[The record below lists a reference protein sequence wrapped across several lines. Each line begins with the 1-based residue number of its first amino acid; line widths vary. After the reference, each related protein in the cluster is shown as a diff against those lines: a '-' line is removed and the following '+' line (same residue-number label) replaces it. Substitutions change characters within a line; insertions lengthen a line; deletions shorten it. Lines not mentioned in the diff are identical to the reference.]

1 MATRRSLA
9 AKYDGNGKVTLSW
22 KGFTPVKLARNGTDA
37 GGTGPWDTDMLSP
50 AGVPAAAVAASAFQF
65 TGLTPGATYLLY
77 AFVSKSEK
85 LTKTFK
91 VPAATTVPT
100 PPPVVPTFTAHDD
113 GGGKVTVSWT
123 NMSPSKLG
131 RDGVDSTGHGAWD
144 TDMNTPAGVP
154 AANLASKS
162 FQFVALVAGS
172 TYNFS
177 AIYSGGTAAAT
188 VKVAG
193 AVTPPP
199 PPPPPPPTTPTFT
212 AHDDGAGKVT
222 VSWTNMTPTK
232 LGRDGT
238 DSTGH
243 PAWDTDS
250 ESFGGVPAASQAS
263 KSFQFLALNLGTKY
277 TFTAT
282 YSGGTIDA
290 SVTTAGSTT
299 TTPPPPPPTGG
310 SSNTYYGCYN
320 GYGLSGKPSWD
331 NKVGRVSNGPMTY
344 VETHDFGMVDQ
355 LVAYAKANPSHMVIM
370 SLNTLIQEPGNFG
383 SQDERDRCRQ
393 IFQKIGQAGV
403 AKQFVS
409 RPCYEFNANYG
420 FPWQPASTGGDYAG
434 AKKFF
439 SDLTDIARQEAPGIT
454 IDWCCVPWTDYSG
467 HTQPEMM
474 KIFPGKDKVDIC
486 GLDWYGDNQ
495 GATITERLDNGVR
508 FALENLGSDRAKRW
522 SLDEWANRA
531 PDQQNGTGDA
541 AWFVQYGMEKSVDS
555 ACHHN
560 TYFDSSD
567 GGVGMTLGGAS
578 LTEYRAQYVKVPV

>member
-22 KGFTPVKLARNGTDA
+22 KGFTPIKLARDGADA
-37 GGTGPWDTDMLSP
+37 GGNGPWDTDSIG
-50 AGVPAAAVAASAFQF
+50 GVPTSAAAAAAFQF
-65 TGLTPGATYLLY
+65 TGLVPGATYLLY
-77 AFVSKSEK
+77 AFVSPTVK

-91 VPAATTVPT
+91 VPDGTT
-100 PPPVVPTFTAHDD
+100 PPPPPPPPVPSFTAHDD
-113 GGGKVTVSWT
+113 GGGKVTVSWA
-123 NMSPSKLG
+123 NMSPTKLG

-154 AANLASKS
+154 AANLTSKS
-162 FQFVALVAGS
+162 FQFVALVPGSTYTFSATAPAGVSTAKVTVAGS
-172 TYNFS
+172 T
-177 AIYSGGTAAAT
+177 T
-188 VKVAG
+188 
-193 AVTPPP
+193 PP

-212 AHDDGAGKVT
+212 GHDDGNGKVT
-222 VSWTNMTPTK
+222 VSWTNFAPTK
-232 LGRDGT
+232 LGRDGN

-243 PAWDTDS
+243 GPWDTDS
-250 ESFGGVPAASQAS
+250 EGFGGVPAASAAS
-263 KSFQFLALNLGTKY
+263 KSFQFLALNAGTKY

-282 YSGGTIDA
+282 NAAGVLTT
-290 SVTTAGSTT
+290 SVTTAGTPPVT
-299 TTPPPPPPTGG
+299 PPTTPPGGG
-310 SSNTYYGCYN
+310 SSKTYYGCYN

-331 NKVGRVSNGPMTY
+331 NKVGRTSNGPMTY

-355 LVAYAKANPSHMVIM
+355 LVAYAKANPTHMVIM
-370 SLNTLIQEPGNFG
+370 SLNTLINEPGNFG
-383 SQDERDRCRQ
+383 SQDERNRCRQ

-420 FPWQPASTGGDYAG
+420 FPWQPASTGGDWAG
-434 AKKFF
+434 GKKFF
-439 SDLTDIARQEAPGIT
+439 SDLTDIARQESPGIT

-467 HTQPEMM
+467 HTQPEML

-495 GATITERLDNGVR
+495 GATITERLDNGIR

-541 AWFVQYGMEKSVDS
+541 SWFVKYGMEKSTDS

-578 LTEYRAQYVKVPV
+578 LAEYRAQYAKVTA